1 MRIAVLRRPM
11 MCVTFLASHPS
22 DTKTIAAGITAAL
35 MASGAYAQDIAVIVG
50 SAQDGFWN
58 MVKKGVDDA
67 TLMVEANGGTV
78 NFMQTQN
85 YDNFGPDLAALIEQ
99 AVAQGAEGIAIPNW
113 LPESETP
120 ALKAAR
126 DAGVVIMSFNAGAE
140 HMGDYDA
147 LNYFGSDEYIAGVE
161 GGKYLASKGAKKIL
175 CHIQNPGAVN
185 LETRCKGVEDGAKE
199 AGAEAYILRVPANL
213 DQDMVG
219 TSEAIKAELIAD
231 PSIDAVITLAA
242 WASDAAASAIEQQGA
257 TGKIQLGTF
266 DMSAASAYGAKDA
279 SGDPES
285 VIARADVD
293 AVIVASPDFTHA
305 PLSKACIAAG
315 KPVLCEKPLTS
326 PPEKPSLHMP
336 GDRRQGNSTAFA
348 TRPSRSSMITIA

>member
-1 MRIAVLRRPM
+1 M
-11 MCVTFLASHPS
+11 TF
-22 DTKTIAAGITAAL
+22 TKTIATAMTAAL

-85 YDNFGPDLAALIEQ
+85 YDNFGPDLASLIEQ

-120 ALKAAR
+120 ALKAAQEK
-126 DAGVVIMSFNAGAE
+126 GVKIISFNAGQSE
-140 HMGDYDA
+140 MDNYGA
-147 LNYFGSDEYIAGVE
+147 LNYFGSDEYLAGVE
-161 GGKYLASKGAKKIL
+161 GGRYLASNGAKKIL

-199 AGAEAYILRVPANL
+199 AGAQTYILRVPSNL
-213 DQDMVG
+213 DQDMTG
-219 TSEAIKAELIAD
+219 TSEAIKSELIGD

-242 WASDAAASAIEQQGA
+242 WAADAAASAIDQQGA

-266 DMSAASAYGAKDA
+266 DMSAAVLERISAGTQTFAIDQQPYLQGFLATSMLFANLKF
-279 SGDPES
+279 GTN
-285 VIARADVD
+285 IA
-293 AVIVASPDFTHA
+293 T
-305 PLSKACIAAG
+305 
-315 KPVLCEKPLTS
+315 KPVLTGPAIVDASNVASAIEGVKL
-326 PPEKPSLHMP
+326 
-336 GDRRQGNSTAFA
+336 GAR
-348 TRPSRSSMITIA
+348 

>member
-1 MRIAVLRRPM
+1 M
-11 MCVTFLASHPS
+11 TF
-22 DTKTIAAGITAAL
+22 TKTIAATAIATL
-35 MASGAYAQDIAVIVG
+35 MASGAFAQDIAVIVG

-126 DAGVVIMSFNAGAE
+126 EKGVVIMSFNAGQE
-140 HMGDYDA
+140 VMGDYDA
-147 LNYFGSDEYIAGVE
+147 LNYFGSDEYVAGVA
-161 GGKYLASKGAKKIL
+161 GGKYLAEHGAKKIL

-199 AGAEAYILRVPANL
+199 AGAATFILRVPANL

-231 PSIDAVITLAA
+231 PTIDAVITLAA
-242 WASDAAASAIEQQGA
+242 WASDAAASAIDQQGA
-257 TGKIQLGTF
+257 TGKVQLGTF
-266 DMSAASAYGAKDA
+266 DMSAAVLERIGAGTQTFAIDQQPYLQGFLSTSMLFANLKFGSA
-279 SGDPES
+279 
-285 VIARADVD
+285 IA
-293 AVIVASPDFTHA
+293 T
-305 PLSKACIAAG
+305 
-315 KPVLCEKPLTS
+315 KPVLTGPAIV
-326 PPEKPSLHMP
+326 
-336 GDRRQGNSTAFA
+336 DA
-348 TRPSRSSMITIA
+348 TNVAAAVEGVKLGAR

>member
-1 MRIAVLRRPM
+1 MTL
-11 MCVTFLASHPS
+11 
-22 DTKTIAAGITAAL
+22 TKTIATAMTAAL

-126 DAGVVIMSFNAGAE
+126 EKGVVVMSFNAGQE
-140 HMGDYDA
+140 VMGDYGA

-199 AGAEAYILRVPANL
+199 AGAETFILRVPSNL
-213 DQDMVG
+213 DQDMAG
-219 TSEAIKAELIAD
+219 TSGAIKAELIAD

-242 WASDAAASAIEQQGA
+242 WAADAAADSIEQQGK
-257 TGKIQLGTF
+257 TGQIQLGTF
-266 DMSAASAYGAKDA
+266 DMSA
-279 SGDPES
+279 S
-285 VIARADVD
+285 VLDRIANGKQTFAIDQQ
-293 AVIVASPDFTHA
+293 PYLQGF
-305 PLSKACIAAG
+305 LS
-315 KPVLCEKPLTS
+315 TS
-326 PPEKPSLHMP
+326 MLFANLKF
-336 GDRRQGNSTAFA
+336 GTNIA
-348 TRPSRSSMITIA
+348 TRPVLTGPAIVDASNVASAIEGVKLGAR

>member
-1 MRIAVLRRPM
+1 MGLKPAPFVQETGRLAKRTIEPQSCGTNPREEIDM
-11 MCVTFLASHPS
+11 TF
-22 DTKTIAAGITAAL
+22 TKTIAAAVTATL

-85 YDNFGPDLAALIEQ
+85 YDNFGPDLASLIEQ

-126 DAGVVIMSFNAGAE
+126 DAGVVVMSFNAGQSE
-140 HMGDYDA
+140 MDQYGA

-199 AGAEAYILRVPANL
+199 GGAEAYILRVPANL

-219 TSEAIKAELIAD
+219 TAEAMKSEMIAD

-242 WASDAAASAIEQQGA
+242 WAADAAAEAIEQQGM
-257 TGKIQLGTF
+257 TGKVQLGTF
-266 DMSAASAYGAKDA
+266 DMSA
-279 SGDPES
+279 S
-285 VIARADVD
+285 VLDRIANGKQTFAIDQQ
-293 AVIVASPDFTHA
+293 PYLQGF
-305 PLSKACIAAG
+305 LSTSMLFANLKFGTEIAT
-315 KPVLCEKPLTS
+315 KPVLTGPAIVDAS
-326 PPEKPSLHMP
+326 
-336 GDRRQGNSTAFA
+336 NVATAIEGVKLGA
-348 TRPSRSSMITIA
+348 R

>member
-1 MRIAVLRRPM
+1 M
-11 MCVTFLASHPS
+11 TF
-22 DTKTIAAGITAAL
+22 TKTLAAGMTAAL

-78 NFMQTQN
+78 NFMQTPN

-126 DAGVVIMSFNAGAE
+126 DAGVVIMSFNAGQE
-140 HMGDYDA
+140 HMGEYDA

-161 GGKYLASKGAKKIL
+161 GGKYLAFKGAKKIL

-199 AGAEAYILRVPANL
+199 AGAATYILRVPANL

-219 TSEAIKAELIAD
+219 TSEAIKSELIAD

-242 WASDAAASAIEQQGA
+242 WASDAAASAIDQQGA

-266 DMSAASAYGAKDA
+266 DMSAAVL
-279 SGDPES
+279 E
-285 VIARADVD
+285 R
-293 AVIVASPDFTHA
+293 
-305 PLSKACIAAG
+305 IAAG
-315 KPVLCEKPLTS
+315 TQTFAIDQQPYLQSYLAVSLLAAHIDFGTDLPVFPVLTG
-326 PPEKPSLHMP
+326 P
-336 GDRRQGNSTAFA
+336 GIVDASNIEA
-348 TRPSRSSMITIA
+348 TLAGVKLGAR

>member
-1 MRIAVLRRPM
+1 M
-11 MCVTFLASHPS
+11 TF
-22 DTKTIAAGITAAL
+22 TKTIAAAVTATL

-85 YDNFGPDLAALIEQ
+85 YDNFGPDLASLIEQ

-126 DAGVVIMSFNAGAE
+126 DAGVVIMSFNAGQTE
-140 HMGDYDA
+140 MDQYGA

-199 AGAEAYILRVPANL
+199 GGAEAYILRVPANL

-219 TSEAIKAELIAD
+219 TAEAMKSEMIAD

-242 WASDAAASAIEQQGA
+242 WAADAAAEAIEQQGM
-257 TGKIQLGTF
+257 TGKVQLGTF
-266 DMSAASAYGAKDA
+266 DMSA
-279 SGDPES
+279 S
-285 VIARADVD
+285 VLDRIANGKQTFAIDQQ
-293 AVIVASPDFTHA
+293 PYLQGF
-305 PLSKACIAAG
+305 LSTSMLFANLKFGTAIAT
-315 KPVLCEKPLTS
+315 KPVLTGPAIVDAS
-326 PPEKPSLHMP
+326 
-336 GDRRQGNSTAFA
+336 NVATAIEGVKLGA
-348 TRPSRSSMITIA
+348 R

>member
-1 MRIAVLRRPM
+1 MSFIKKIA
-11 MCVTFLASHPS
+11 
-22 DTKTIAAGITAAL
+22 TAAVAAML
-35 MASGAYAQDIAVIVG
+35 ASGACAGDKDIAVIVG

-67 TLMVEANGGTV
+67 RLMVEANGGTV

-85 YDNFGPDLAALIEQ
+85 YDNFGPDLASLIEQ

-126 DAGVVIMSFNAGAE
+126 DKGVVIISFNAGQSE
-140 HMGDYDA
+140 MDKYGA
-147 LNYFGSDEYIAGVE
+147 LNYFGSDEYLAGVE
-161 GGKYLASKGAKKIL
+161 GGKYLAKNGAKKIL

-199 AGAEAYILRVPANL
+199 AGASTFILRVPANL
-213 DQDMVG
+213 DQDMNG
-219 TSEAIKAELIAD
+219 TSEAIKSELIAD

-242 WASDAAASAIEQQGA
+242 WAADAAANSIEQQGQ

-266 DMSAASAYGAKDA
+266 DMSA
-279 SGDPES
+279 S
-285 VIARADVD
+285 VLDRISKGTQTFAIDQQPYLQGFLSTSMLFANLKFGTAIA
-293 AVIVASPDFTHA
+293 T
-305 PLSKACIAAG
+305 
-315 KPVLCEKPLTS
+315 KPVLTGPAIVDKSNVASAIEGVKL
-326 PPEKPSLHMP
+326 
-336 GDRRQGNSTAFA
+336 GAR
-348 TRPSRSSMITIA
+348 

>member
-1 MRIAVLRRPM
+1 M
-11 MCVTFLASHPS
+11 TF
-22 DTKTIAAGITAAL
+22 TKTLAAGMTAAL
-35 MASGAYAQDIAVIVG
+35 LASGAYAQDIAVIVG

-126 DAGVVIMSFNAGAE
+126 EKGVVIMSFNAGQDV
-140 HMGDYDA
+140 MGDYEA
-147 LNYFGSDEYIAGVE
+147 LNYFGSDEYLAGVE
-161 GGKYLASKGAKKIL
+161 GGKYLAAHGAKKIL

-199 AGAEAYILRVPANL
+199 GGAEAYILRVPANL

-219 TSEAIKAELIAD
+219 TSEAIKSELIAD

-266 DMSAASAYGAKDA
+266 DMSAAVL
-279 SGDPES
+279 ER
-285 VIARADVD
+285 V
-293 AVIVASPDFTHA
+293 
-305 PLSKACIAAG
+305 AAG
-315 KPVLCEKPLTS
+315 TQTFAIDQQPYLQGFLSTSMLFANLKFGTAIATKPVLTGPAIVDASNVAAAVEGVKL
-326 PPEKPSLHMP
+326 
-336 GDRRQGNSTAFA
+336 GAR
-348 TRPSRSSMITIA
+348 

>member
-1 MRIAVLRRPM
+1 M
-11 MCVTFLASHPS
+11 TF
-22 DTKTIAAGITAAL
+22 TKTLAAGMTAAL

-126 DAGVVIMSFNAGAE
+126 EAGVVIMSFNAGQE
-140 HMGDYDA
+140 HMGEYGA

-199 AGAEAYILRVPANL
+199 AGADAYILRVPANL

-266 DMSAASAYGAKDA
+266 DMSAAVL
-279 SGDPES
+279 E
-285 VIARADVD
+285 R
-293 AVIVASPDFTHA
+293 
-305 PLSKACIAAG
+305 IAAG
-315 KPVLCEKPLTS
+315 TQTFAIDQQPYLQGFLSTSMLFANLKFGTAIATKPVLTGPAIVDASNVAAAVEGVKL
-326 PPEKPSLHMP
+326 
-336 GDRRQGNSTAFA
+336 GAR
-348 TRPSRSSMITIA
+348 